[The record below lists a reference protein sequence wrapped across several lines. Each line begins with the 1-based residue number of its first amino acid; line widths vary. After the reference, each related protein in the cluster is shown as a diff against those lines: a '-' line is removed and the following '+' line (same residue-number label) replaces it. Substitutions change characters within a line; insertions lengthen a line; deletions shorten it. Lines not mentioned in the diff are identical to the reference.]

1 MPAATAISS
10 ASSSDRDYF
19 LASQERWPINHPP
32 TVAAETCARTGW
44 NCKIRSQ
51 MHQSMEGW
59 IFPYRSIDGSI
70 CSSAE
75 RSELASRRFHAEG
88 HQEVLAVRHIRLDVL
103 PTSRY

>member
-1 MPAATAISS
+1 VVRVGTNTCGTRAPASCR
-10 ASSSDRDYF
+10 SSSDRDYF

-59 IFPYRSIDGSI
+59 IFLYRSIDNLAGSK
-70 CSSAE
+70 
-75 RSELASRRFHAEG
+75 RT
-88 HQEVLAVRHIRLDVL
+88 
-103 PTSRY
+103 P